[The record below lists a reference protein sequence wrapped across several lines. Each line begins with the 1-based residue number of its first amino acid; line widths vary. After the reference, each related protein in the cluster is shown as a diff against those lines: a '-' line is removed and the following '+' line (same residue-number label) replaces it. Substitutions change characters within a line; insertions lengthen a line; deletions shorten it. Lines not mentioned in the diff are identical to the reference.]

1 LIIRYSQLFNSY
13 PYATWLYLFRYI
25 LQYGNKTSVN
35 DWLARYYNQLF
46 QNDILFEHALIG
58 VCRGPYYNTRVYELL
73 EKRGYRDSDFE
84 CVMNEIAIQNNL
96 DFIQGLWYLW
106 ERENLYTYNSLFIYT
121 ISCSYEKNES
131 IKWLKRKINNRMY
144 KL

>member
-1 LIIRYSQLFNSY
+1 
-13 PYATWLYLFRYI
+13 
-25 LQYGNKTSVN
+25 
-35 DWLARYYNQLF
+35 
-46 QNDILFEHALIG
+46 
-58 VCRGPYYNTRVYELL
+58 
-73 EKRGYRDSDFE
+73 
-84 CVMNEIAIQNNL
+84 L